1 MVNNSTWIAKLRVVY
16 SLGLLLIKV
25 TSISCY
31 LVSFHHF
38 IIIIIIIIMNII
50 INELQYII
58 RSIIKNIWSALNRLK
73 AKKYNSCLITL
84 QLQPVKNSFCFCLRF
99 AFFLTKEGNF
109 LVYTT

>member
-16 SLGLLLIKV
+16 LLGLLLIKV

-38 IIIIIIIIMNII
+38 IIIIIIIIIIMNII

-58 RSIIKNIWSALNRLK
+58 RSIIKNIWSASSLLT
-73 AKKYNSCLITL
+73 AKN
-84 QLQPVKNSFCFCLRF
+84 
-99 AFFLTKEGNF
+99 
-109 LVYTT
+109 

>member
-1 MVNNSTWIAKLRVVY
+1 MVNNSAWIAKLRVVY

-38 IIIIIIIIMNII
+38 IIIIIIIIIIIMNII

-73 AKKYNSCLITL
+73 AKKYNSSLITL
-84 QLQPVKNSFCFCLRF
+84 QL
-99 AFFLTKEGNF
+99 
-109 LVYTT
+109 

>member
-38 IIIIIIIIMNII
+38 IIIIIIIITII
-50 INELQYII
+50 IIDILRRIGRGLVGVAEM
-58 RSIIKNIWSALNRLK
+58 NR
-73 AKKYNSCLITL
+73 NTL
-84 QLQPVKNSFCFCLRF
+84 LEV
-99 AFFLTKEGNF
+99 
-109 LVYTT
+109 

>member
-1 MVNNSTWIAKLRVVY
+1 MVNNSAWIAKLRVVY

-38 IIIIIIIIMNII
+38 IIIIIIIIIIMNII

-73 AKKYNSCLITL
+73 AKKYNSSLITL
-84 QLQPVKNSFCFCLRF
+84 QL
-99 AFFLTKEGNF
+99 
-109 LVYTT
+109 